1 MASSPS
7 PAELPS
13 VQTSVDPAYPPADVK
28 ALSRPASPT
37 PDSPPLVPAP
47 ATAPAAQNRIL
58 GLSIHPGVTKLN
70 FLAFL
75 VSALF
80 SICFFV
86 FLNAEQT
93 FVLSEILREPN
104 IGATG
109 GSLAFY
115 DEIASIILA
124 TKRGTVSNVALWG
137 VLSDKL
143 GRRPVNVTGYLIVGV
158 ALIVFPLAKNVYPQL
173 LLVRLLFAIGASA
186 CSSMITALVGDYS
199 SGADRGKI
207 SGVVGLFTG
216 VGALIAVF
224 GFLPMPSRFAVGD
237 VTLEQGLKRTFL
249 IVGIIAI
256 VVAIV
261 LFFTL
266 HKDPSKGIKKWIQSK
281 KQGAQTTGV
290 GAAEDQ
296 SHDHQQQQ
304 HQGQKYSLLALLREG
319 VLAGKDLRIALA
331 YLAGMLAR
339 ADSIIVSLFI
349 SLWVNQYYIDTG
361 RCALADADEISQVVK
376 DTCREAYTWTS
387 VVTGV
392 SQVCAL
398 VGAPVFGYLA
408 DKVHQSLLVAVS
420 CVFGIVAFFGFAVLE
435 DARSKLVFLFAV
447 LTGLA
452 QIGMIVTSLSLVNSQ
467 HIDPAIRGSVAGI
480 YSTFGGIGILF
491 ITKAGGELFDSWTKG
506 APFYIMGIL
515 HAFVGILAL
524 IVYTVLRR
532 RPAAPADLPLE
543 DVEKS

>member
-1 MASSPS
+1 MAEQQAQPSVDPGNPSTALEQHGPHVNGDHASSPS
-7 PAELPS
+7 SLS
-13 VQTSVDPAYPPADVK
+13 VS
-28 ALSRPASPT
+28 
-37 PDSPPLVPAP
+37 PAP
-47 ATAPAAQNRIL
+47 AAPVPVENRIL
-58 GLSIHPGVTKLN
+58 GLSISSDVSKLN
-70 FLAFL
+70 FFAFL
-75 VSALF
+75 ISALF

-93 FVLSEILREPN
+93 FVLSEILKVPN
-104 IGATG
+104 NGATG

-115 DEIASIILA
+115 DEIASIVL
-124 TKRGTVSNVALWG
+124 VALWG
-137 VLSDKL
+137 ALSDKV
-143 GRRPVNVTGYLIVGV
+143 GRRPVNVLGYLIVGI
-158 ALIVFPLAKNVYPQL
+158 ALIVYPLAKNVYPQL
-173 LLVRLLFAIGASA
+173 LLARLFFSIGAAA

-199 SGADRGKI
+199 AGNRGKI

-249 IVGIIAI
+249 IVG
-256 VVAIV
+256 VVALV
-261 LFFTL
+261 VGVFLFFTL
-266 HKDPSKGIKKWIQSK
+266 HKDRSKGFMKWIKSK
-281 KQGAQTTGV
+281 KQSRKQDDLDMS
-290 GAAEDQ
+290 EQQ
-296 SHDHQQQQ
+296 S
-304 HQGQKYSLLALLREG
+304 QKYSFLALLKEG
-319 VLAGKDLRIALA
+319 ILAGKDRRISLA

-349 SLWVNQYYIDTG
+349 SLWINQHYIDSHL
-361 RCALADADEISQVVK
+361 CALTDADEISQVVK
-376 DTCREAYTWTS
+376 ETCREAYTWTS

-398 VGAPVFGYLA
+398 VGAPIFGYLA
-408 DKVHQSLLVAVS
+408 DKIHCALLVVVS
-420 CVFGIVAFFGFAVLE
+420 CILGVVAFIGFAVLQ
-435 DARSKLVFLFAV
+435 DARNKIVFLFAV

-452 QIGMIVTSLSLVNSQ
+452 QIGMIVTSLALVNSR

-515 HAFVGILAL
+515 HGLVGIFAL
-524 IVYTVLRR
+524 FVYITIRR
-532 RPAAPADLPLE
+532 MPKDEPRHTTPE
-543 DVEKS
+543 DSPKDTEKA